1 MSLQPLISVIVIT
14 YNSSSTILETLDSIK
29 RQTYSN
35 IELVV
40 SDDCSKDDTVKKAQ
54 NWILDNNINGI
65 VVTTKKNAGIP
76 ANVNKGIKA
85 AKGTL
90 VKIIAGD
97 DILYDY
103 AIEKY
108 YQYYLKD
115 ESVIW
120 QARVSF
126 FGVDEACIKRIE
138 DSLPDYSFFELSNKE
153 QYKALSVYNR
163 IAAPA
168 LGLLNIKLFE
178 QYGYYDETIPL
189 IEDYPF
195 NLKMSKNGISFRL
208 IDEAL
213 VKYRISKGSVTGVAS
228 RRYYQ
233 SMKTFFFRYRFIA
246 MLKNGCFFDLIKQT
260 VRYIFL
266 CFNIAIVK
274 SESKYRFVK
283 I

>member
-103 AIEKY
+103 AI
-108 YQYYLKD
+108 
-115 ESVIW
+115 
-120 QARVSF
+120 
-126 FGVDEACIKRIE
+126 
-138 DSLPDYSFFELSNKE
+138 
-153 QYKALSVYNR
+153 
-163 IAAPA
+163 
-168 LGLLNIKLFE
+168 
-178 QYGYYDETIPL
+178 
-189 IEDYPF
+189 
-195 NLKMSKNGISFRL
+195 
-208 IDEAL
+208 
-213 VKYRISKGSVTGVAS
+213 
-228 RRYYQ
+228 
-233 SMKTFFFRYRFIA
+233 
-246 MLKNGCFFDLIKQT
+246 
-260 VRYIFL
+260 
-266 CFNIAIVK
+266 
-274 SESKYRFVK
+274 
-283 I
+283 